1 MNIEKNGYRNFEL
14 GNWIVYFVIS
24 AVISDSGYLIW
35 SILEKLMNVRGAR
48 MMSEN
53 TSLDGMFDLSME
65 GG

>member
-24 AVISDSGYLIW
+24 AVIGDSGYLIW

-53 TSLDGMFDLSME
+53 TSLDGMFDLSMD